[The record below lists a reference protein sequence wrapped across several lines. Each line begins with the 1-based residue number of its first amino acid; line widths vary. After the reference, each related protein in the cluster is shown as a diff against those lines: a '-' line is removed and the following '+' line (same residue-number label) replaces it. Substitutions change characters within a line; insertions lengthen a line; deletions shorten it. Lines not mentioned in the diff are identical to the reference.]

1 MKKTLLLLL
10 FALFMMACAATAPT
24 APAPTPDIA
33 AMVEATLTA
42 YIPEAEQMPTALPA
56 PVGGSISG
64 KLGYPSE
71 FIPPLKVVAFRVG
84 TNEYFS
90 IETSLNQT
98 SYRIENLPEGKYN
111 IVGYA
116 LNEDGSASG
125 LAGGYTQAVLCGLT
139 VECSEH
145 GLVDVIVFDG
155 EESSDADILDWYG
168 GTFPPMP

>member
-1 MKKTLLLLL
+1 MKKLIFVTL
-10 FALFMMACAATAPT
+10 FALFITACAANTP

-33 AMVEATLTA
+33 AMVAATLTA
-42 YIPEAEQMPTALPA
+42 YVPAAEEMPTALPA

-64 KLGYPSE
+64 GLGYPSS

-84 TNEYFS
+84 SDEFFFVQTQ
-90 IETSLNQT
+90 LNQT
-98 SYRIENLPEGKYN
+98 SYRIENLPEGKYHV
-111 IVGYA
+111 VGYA

-139 VECSEH
+139 VECTEH
-145 GLVDVIVFDG
+145 SLVDVVVFDG
-155 EESSDADILDWYG
+155 EESAGADVSDWYG